1 MEPHLQQSVLTF
13 AVWGSLSATLVLGVF
28 SIVQSF
34 VDPPRR
40 FRYLAFGLV
49 MAYLAGLDFSR
60 SALNLD
66 PFRYEWLRLW
76 WAGLYAGSVF
86 VLLGSSYRLAASVTV
101 GLLLLGFGTY
111 HGLSKAAATT
121 VMFPWAFGATSV
133 AFAAR
138 AWTQR
143 GYASGLLA
151 AFSAAMAL
159 MCACYLSVLNTHKPT
174 AIIFGYA
181 HYAEISIVAVLMG
194 WVHLP
199 RELRGQAPVR
209 THPGLALALMAIVVA
224 AEGLVM
230 GSLVTSAVQPSY
242 FFTFG
247 VVTQLVC
254 ALGVYLH
261 HRHQLVIHT
270 DNVSQLLEE
279 RTAALQDAQ
288 KTLARQNEI
297 LAHELGEQ
305 ARDLDSKNHDLRLKN
320 EVIDRQRR
328 LELAAQTAGQVAHD
342 IQNLISPIFTKIES
356 LEEARTLNEIR
367 GVTTGFRKQVSQ
379 LLDLNTNLLAL
390 ARRGRVELQP
400 VRLRELVVDVAARFQ
415 GQRLHVESQEDAWV
429 RGSSAQLSRAVSNL
443 ILNACESDLD
453 RLVPVTVRSGVV
465 EVPQQRRCHLGFL
478 NPGHYAFVEV
488 KDSGPG
494 IPQDHVEKIFEPF
507 FSSKSGRNKS
517 GSGLGLT
524 IVAAVVDD
532 HKGVLDLETGS
543 GGTRFVLYFP
553 PVEAPDR
560 PADLG
565 SPSSNATVLVVDDDS
580 SVLKEYGTLVESAG
594 YTVVLAED
602 GARAIKILQS
612 QDIDLV
618 LLDLNMPRM
627 SGLETFL
634 GAMHVRPGIR
644 AVVHSSHITPEQALQ
659 LKALGVTAILQKP
672 AARTELLLALRQAY
686 QDRLSALNDQP
697 PK

>member
-1 MEPHLQQSVLTF
+1 MEPHLQQSVLNF

-28 SIVQSF
+28 SFVQAF

-40 FRYLAFGLV
+40 GRYVAFGLV
-49 MAYLAGLDFSR
+49 MGYLAGLDFSR
-60 SALNLD
+60 SALQLD
-66 PFRYEWLRLW
+66 PILYEGLRIVW
-76 WAGLYAGSVF
+76 GGLYAGSVL
-86 VLLGSSYRLAASVTV
+86 VLLGSSYRLAASVTA

-111 HGLSKAAATT
+111 YGYNKAAATT
-121 VMFPWAFGATSV
+121 VMFPFAFGATSV
-133 AFAAR
+133 AFARR
-138 AWTQR
+138 AGTQR
-143 GYASGLLA
+143 GYASAILA

-159 MCACYLSVLNTHKPT
+159 MCACYLAVLNTHQP
-174 AIIFGYA
+174 AVIYLGYA

-209 THPGLALALMAIVVA
+209 THPGLAFGLIAIVAA
-224 AEGLVM
+224 AEAVVM
-230 GSLVTSAVQPSY
+230 ASLVRNPDQPSVL
-242 FFTFG
+242 FTVG
-247 VVTQLVC
+247 IVTQIVA

-279 RTAALQDAQ
+279 RTAALQQAQ
-288 KTLARQNEI
+288 KELARQNQLLE
-297 LAHELGEQ
+297 HDLGEQ
-305 ARDLDSKNHDLRLKN
+305 ARDLRLKN

-342 IQNLISPIFTKIES
+342 IQNLISPLFSKIES

-367 GVTTGFRKQVSQ
+367 GVTRGFRKQVEQ

-400 VRLRELVVDVAARFQ
+400 VRLRELIGDVAGRFQ
-415 GQRLHVESQEDAWV
+415 GQRLTVESRDDAWV
-429 RGSSAQLSRAVSNL
+429 QGSTAQLSRAVSNL

-453 RLVPVTVRSGVV
+453 RLVEVTVRSGHV
-465 EVPQQRRCHLGFL
+465 EIPQQRRCHLGFL
-478 NPGHYAFVEV
+478 NPGRYAFVEV

-494 IPQDHVEKIFEPF
+494 IPAGHLEKIFEPF
-507 FSSKSGRNKS
+507 FSSKSGRSRS

-524 IVAAVVDD
+524 IVSAVVDD
-532 HKGVLDLETGS
+532 HKGILDLETGS
-543 GGTRFVLYFP
+543 TGTRFVLYFP
-553 PVEAPDR
+553 PIEAPDR
-560 PADLG
+560 PRELG

-580 SVLKEYGTLVESAG
+580 SVLKEYGSMLESAG

-602 GARAIKILQS
+602 GARAVKILQS
-612 QDIDLV
+612 QEVDLV
-618 LLDLNMPRM
+618 LLDFNMPRM

-644 AVVHSSHITPEQALQ
+644 AVVHSNHVSHEQGLQ
-659 LKALGVTAILQKP
+659 LKALGVTAVLHKP
-672 AARTELLLALRQAY
+672 ASRTDILLALRQAY
-686 QDRLSALNDQP
+686 QDRLAALNDQP